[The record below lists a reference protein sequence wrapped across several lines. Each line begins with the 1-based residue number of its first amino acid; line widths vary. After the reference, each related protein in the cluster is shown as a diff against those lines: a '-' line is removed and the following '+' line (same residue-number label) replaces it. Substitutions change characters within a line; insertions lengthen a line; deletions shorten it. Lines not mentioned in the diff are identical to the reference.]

1 LKLFKNNKEEN
12 QNTTVTHSLIENQL
26 SLQEK
31 IKNIINA
38 SSVNTITDEEKK
50 RIITSLFLKMGGK
63 VYFPRKG
70 DNSERFDA
78 LIEFE
83 SYKAVAEIEIPSIA
97 ILDAPRNLLDDY
109 AVLKARREEDK
120 SEIVPLVICWDLP
133 NKRTDYWNVISDINN
148 ILNLKIKTISVPAL
162 AILYWT
168 NSSLNLK
175 DDTFFLNY
183 GNTEMEYISNILKEK
198 SIDIYDFPGFF
209 YPGK

>member
-1 LKLFKNNKEEN
+1 MKLFKNNKEEN

-183 GNTEMEYISNILKEK
+183 GNTEMEYISNNKKEK